1 MQIDLS
7 ELTLSELKK
16 LKSNVDQ
23 AIESFQ
29 ARALAKARK
38 ELEEKAKSLG
48 FTLEEIVQTKK
59 VRTKAQPKYRDPND
73 ANQTWTGRGRK
84 PQWVVDALENGADID
99 SLAI

>member
-16 LKSNVDQ
+16 LKSNFDQ

-38 ELEEKAKSLG
+38 ELE
-48 FTLEEIVQTKK
+48 
-59 VRTKAQPKYRDPND
+59 
-73 ANQTWTGRGRK
+73 
-84 PQWVVDALENGADID
+84 
-99 SLAI
+99 